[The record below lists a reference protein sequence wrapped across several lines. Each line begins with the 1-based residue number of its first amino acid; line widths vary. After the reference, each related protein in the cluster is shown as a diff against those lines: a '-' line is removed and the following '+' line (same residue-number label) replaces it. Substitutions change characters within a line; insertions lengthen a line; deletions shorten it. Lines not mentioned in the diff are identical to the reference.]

1 MLHVLFT
8 ADHLY
13 FRAGCWSPK
22 GCPEL
27 WLRMYWTH
35 ILSFFYSENDIRL
48 LGSLKATLL
57 SVS

>member
-1 MLHVLFT
+1 MLHVLLRQPNQFT

-22 GCPEL
+22 GCTEL

-35 ILSFFYSENDIRL
+35 ILSFFIVKITLDYSE
-48 LGSLKATLL
+48 T
-57 SVS
+57 